1 MNNNLIDF
9 WDQKVPEKCQSEN
22 AEYEISVKFRMNPEK
37 FQKKFRV
44 TGILPE
50 FVETPDPGVSDYFYC
65 SFTINSKSDI

>member
-1 MNNNLIDF
+1 MI
-9 WDQKVPEKCQSEN
+9 
-22 AEYEISVKFRMNPEK
+22 PEK